1 MIQVVGIGPGSQ
13 ELLTFKARAVI
24 EAADILFGSQRQLDS
39 IGFYN
44 QVSESYEEIKH
55 LIERLETCRSQKVV
69 VLASGDPLVYGIG
82 STLRRH
88 FPEVEI
94 ISGISSL
101 HYMFSKIDQD
111 MNDVYFTSAH
121 GREPAFNLWFR
132 MPKLAAVTD
141 RFYTPA
147 VIAKTYCDAGIKV
160 KIYVGSALGY
170 PEKQIIC
177 DTAESI
183 QNMSFKG
190 LSVVVIIHER

>member
-44 QVSESYEEIKH
+44 QVSESYEDIKT
-55 LIERLETCRSQKVV
+55 LVERLESCKSQKVV

-121 GREPAFNLWFR
+121 GREPTFDLWFR

-141 RFYTPA
+141 GIFTPA
-147 VIAKTYCDAGIKV
+147 VIAKTYCDAGIQV

-170 PEKQIIC
+170 PEEQIIC
-177 DTAESI
+177 GAAEAI

-190 LSVVVIIHER
+190 LSVVVILHER

>member
-1 MIQVVGIGPGSQ
+1 MIQVVGIGPSSP

-24 EAADILFGSQRQLDS
+24 EAADVIFGSHRQLNCIDLN
-39 IGFYN
+39 N
-44 QVSESYEEIKH
+44 QVSETYEDIKS
-55 LIERLETCRSQKVV
+55 LVERLETCKSQKVV

-121 GREPAFNLWFR
+121 GREPAFDLWFS

-141 RFYTPA
+141 RFFTPA

-170 PEKQIIC
+170 PEEQIIC
-177 DTAESI
+177 GAAESI

>member
-1 MIQVVGIGPGSQ
+1 MIQVVGIGPGNQ
-13 ELLTFKARAVI
+13 TLLTLRARQAI
-24 EAADILFGSQRQLDS
+24 EEAELVFGSQRQLDS
-39 IGFYN
+39 AGVN
-44 QVSESYEEIKH
+44 HQKSEPYEDIQS
-55 LIERLETCRSQKVV
+55 LIARLETYKGRKVV

-82 STLRRH
+82 SMLRRN

-121 GREPAFNLWFR
+121 GREPDFDLWFR

-141 RFYTPA
+141 SHFTPA
-147 VIAKTYCDAGIKV
+147 VIAKTYSDAGMSV
-160 KIYVGSALGY
+160 KIYVGNALGY
-170 PEKQIIC
+170 PEEQIVSGP
-177 DTAESI
+177 AEKI

-190 LSVVVIIHER
+190 LSVVVIVHER